1 MIRLSS
7 LLDMFNPQFQTLIW
21 INSFMG
27 CEDEASN
34 KTSRVRSR
42 DKREL
47 SQWRLKKFKSIK
59 YNS

>member
-47 SQWRLKKFKSIK
+47 SQWRLKIQK
-59 YNS
+59 Y